1 MIVIYTVHNNIK
13 LTLMSTTPYPLKLS
27 ADEAFEGPLYLQHW
41 FNTLEKADENGKT
54 HVCKECQ
61 ARVKWRGK

>member
-1 MIVIYTVHNNIK
+1 
-13 LTLMSTTPYPLKLS
+13 MSTTPYPLKLS
-27 ADEAFEGPLYLQHW
+27 ADDAFEGPLYLQHW